1 LCDGP
6 GIHRVESGSMT
17 GVAGRPTP
25 HDRSVARMK
34 ALVTGADGFVGQHLI
49 AELLDHGFSVA
60 ASALD
65 LPPSRSTLSS
75 EQIASVDWKAADV
88 RDREAL
94 VRLVAAAMP
103 DRIYHLAGFASGAL
117 ARQFASDAVHI
128 NVGGTVNLCEAVV
141 SVRETH
147 PAFDP
152 RILVMGSC
160 DAYGDAAR
168 DGLPLSEEMSL
179 RPVSAYGLSK
189 AGQELA
195 AHTYRR
201 AHGLR
206 MLVVRGFNLV
216 GPGQEPPFVVPE
228 FAAQVARIANREIE
242 ALVKVGNLDVERD
255 FTDVRDGVRA
265 LRLLMD
271 LESPGAAYNVASG
284 RRIRIGTILDWI
296 VDEAGIEVEIEVV
309 PSRVRREELAM
320 VAGDT
325 RRIREDTGWE
335 PGRDVEA
342 SVRETY
348 RWISGRYGRIETK
361 GTVV

>member
-1 LCDGP
+1 
-6 GIHRVESGSMT
+6 
-17 GVAGRPTP
+17 
-25 HDRSVARMK
+25 MK
-34 ALVTGADGFVGQHLI
+34 ALVTGGDGFVGQHLI
-49 AELLDHGFSVA
+49 AELLEHGFSVA

-65 LPPSRSTLSS
+65 LPPGRSTLTP

-88 RDREAL
+88 RDRDAL

-103 DRIYHLAGFASGAL
+103 DRIYHLGGFASGSL
-117 ARQFASDAVHI
+117 AREYASDAVHI

-141 SVRETH
+141 SVRE
-147 PAFDP
+147 ADSEFDP

-168 DGLPLSEEMSL
+168 DAVPLSEDMSL

-228 FAAQVARIANREIE
+228 FATQVARIALGEVE
-242 ALVKVGNLDVERD
+242 PPVMVGNLDVERD

-265 LRLLMD
+265 LRLLMELD
-271 LESPGAAYNVASG
+271 TPGAAYNVASG
-284 RRIRIGTILDWI
+284 QTIRIGTILDWI

-309 PSRVRREELAM
+309 PSRVRREELA
-320 VAGDT
+320 VVSGDNK
-325 RRIREDTGWE
+325 RIREDTGWV
-335 PGRDVEA
+335 PLRDVEA
-342 SVRETY
+342 TVRETY
-348 RWISGRYGRIETK
+348 RWLRNRFDRTEQTS
-361 GTVV
+361 TVV

>member
-1 LCDGP
+1 
-6 GIHRVESGSMT
+6 
-17 GVAGRPTP
+17 
-25 HDRSVARMK
+25 MK
-34 ALVTGADGFVGQHLI
+34 ALVTGGDGFVGQHLI
-49 AELLDHGFSVA
+49 AELLEHDFSVA

-65 LPPSRSTLSS
+65 LPPGRSTLTP
-75 EQIASVDWKAADV
+75 EQITSVDWKAADV
-88 RDREAL
+88 RDRDAL

-117 ARQFASDAVHI
+117 ARECASDAVHI

-141 SVRETH
+141 SVREAE
-147 PAFDP
+147 PEFDP

-168 DGLPLSEEMSL
+168 DAVPLSEDMSL

-206 MLVVRGFNLV
+206 MLVARGFNLV

-228 FAAQVARIANREIE
+228 FAMQVARIALGEVE
-242 ALVKVGNLDVERD
+242 PPVMVGNLDVERD

-265 LRLLMD
+265 LRLLMELD
-271 LESPGAAYNVASG
+271 APGAAYNVASG
-284 RRIRIGTILDWI
+284 QTIRIGTILDWI

-309 PSRVRREELAM
+309 PSRVRREELAV
-320 VAGDT
+320 VAGDNK
-325 RRIREDTGWE
+325 RIREDTGWV
-335 PGRDVEA
+335 PLRDVEA

-348 RWISGRYGRIETK
+348 RWLRTRFDRTEQTS
-361 GTVV
+361 TVA

>member
-1 LCDGP
+1 M
-6 GIHRVESGSMT
+6 R
-17 GVAGRPTP
+17 
-25 HDRSVARMK
+25 
-34 ALVTGADGFVGQHLI
+34 ALVTGADGFVGQHLV
-49 AELLDHGFSVA
+49 AELLDQGVSVA

-65 LPPSRSTLSS
+65 LPPSRSTLSAD
-75 EQIASVDWKAADV
+75 QTASVDWKAADV
-88 RDREAL
+88 RDRDAL

-103 DRIYHLAGFASGAL
+103 DRIYHLAGFASGAM
-117 ARQFASDAVHI
+117 ARQFAADAVHI

-141 SVRETH
+141 SVRELE
-147 PAFDP
+147 PGFDP

-168 DGLPLSEEMSL
+168 DGLPLSEDMSL

-206 MLVVRGFNLV
+206 LLVVRGFNLV

-228 FAAQVARIANREIE
+228 FAVQVARIAHG
-242 ALVKVGNLDVERD
+242 AVGPVVQVGNLDVERD

-265 LRLLMD
+265 LRLLMNSD
-271 LESPGAAYNVASG
+271 APGAAYNVASG
-284 RRIRIGTILDWI
+284 QAIRIGTILDWI
-296 VDEAGIEVEIEVV
+296 VDEAGVDVEIEVV
-309 PSRVRREELAM
+309 PSRVRREELPVVSA
-320 VAGDT
+320 DT
-325 RRIREDTGWE
+325 TRIREDTGWV
-335 PGRDVEA
+335 PTRDVEE

-348 RWISGRYGRIETK
+348 RWIAMGIEKTEDTASPVA
-361 GTVV
+361 GEG

>member
-1 LCDGP
+1 
-6 GIHRVESGSMT
+6 
-17 GVAGRPTP
+17 
-25 HDRSVARMK
+25 MK
-34 ALVTGADGFVGQHLI
+34 ALVTGADGFVGQYLI

-65 LPPSRSTLSS
+65 LPPNRSTLTP
-75 EQIASVDWKAADV
+75 EETASVDWKAADV
-88 RDREAL
+88 RDRDAL

-117 ARQFASDAVHI
+117 ARDFASDAVHV

-141 SVRETH
+141 SVRELE
-147 PAFDP
+147 PGFDP

-168 DGLPLSEEMSL
+168 DGVPLSEEMSL

-201 AHGLR
+201 AQGLR
-206 MLVVRGFNLV
+206 VLVVRGFNLV

-228 FAAQVARIANREIE
+228 FAVQVAGIELRESE
-242 ALVKVGNLDVERD
+242 SRVRVGNLDVERD

-271 LESPGAAYNVASG
+271 LDAPGAAYNLASG
-284 RRIRIGTILDWI
+284 RTIRIGTILDWI
-296 VDEAGIEVEIEVV
+296 VDEAGTEVEIEVV
-309 PSRVRREELAM
+309 PHRVRREELAI
-320 VAGDT
+320 VAGDNT
-325 RRIREDTGWE
+325 RIREDTGWM
-335 PGRDVEA
+335 PTHDVEA

-348 RWISGRYGRIETK
+348 RWIRDRFERTEPAS
-361 GTVV
+361 TVV